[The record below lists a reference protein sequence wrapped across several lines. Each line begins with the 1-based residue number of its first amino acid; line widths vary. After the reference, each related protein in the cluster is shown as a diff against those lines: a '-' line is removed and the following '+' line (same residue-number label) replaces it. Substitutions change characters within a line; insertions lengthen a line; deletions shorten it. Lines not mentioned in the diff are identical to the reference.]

1 MQLRSGWLAMAVA
14 AVLWVGVGPAGA
26 LSLADLNAGM
36 TFTSGDG
43 NLEFSFGEGSVVV
56 QGSLNTD
63 LDSYSVIE
71 RWDGFRIVGPI
82 GVADGNQG
90 DIQLDYSVS
99 STRGMANPIVS
110 AEIFFNGSVSSPGS
124 MQAVVATANISEE
137 FFLNGS
143 ELGELGVQVT
153 GGGFWNLNDIA
164 SFAPTATLEVLRDIQ
179 VITLEAG
186 QVAAIS
192 VIDQRFAVVPEPGTA
207 MLMLSGGLTGLVV
220 LGRSRRR
227 ART

>member
-1 MQLRSGWLAMAVA
+1 MRLRGGWLAMAIA
-14 AVLWVGVGPAGA
+14 AVLWVGAGPAGA

-36 TFTSGDG
+36 TFMSGDG

-56 QGSLNTD
+56 EGSLNTD
-63 LDSYSVIE
+63 LNSYSVIE

-99 STRGMANPIVS
+99 STRGMANPIVL
-110 AEIFFNGSVSSPGS
+110 AEIFFNGSVSAPES
-124 MQAVVATANISEE
+124 MQAVVATANIAEAFS
-137 FFLNGS
+137 NGS
-143 ELGELGVQVT
+143 ELGVQVT

-179 VITLEAG
+179 VSTLEAG